1 VLLTRDETFRV
12 VFNVRTPCDGE
23 EKVGSGIFVAKSD
36 SEGYL
41 LTAAHVAKD
50 CASST
55 MIVISDA
62 SGQAHTISLQ
72 KFNPTMSWRVHP
84 AADLACLEVTPSEDI
99 ANLLTGRF
107 FPFSQFH
114 GQATSVSRDDELT
127 AVGFPHGF
135 GATGLFSPLTYRSFA
150 SSSLITLQ
158 RFDNRKPAD
167 FFLLENPSVGGYS
180 GCPVFDLGYRI
191 VGAMTTHTGRP
202 TTCFGIMHGT
212 ISDVTGGKLA
222 AVTPSH
228 YLQNWL

>member
-1 VLLTRDETFRV
+1 MLLTRDETFRV
-12 VFNVRTPCDGE
+12 VFNVRTPCDGG

-50 CASST
+50 CDSST

-62 SGQAHTISLQ
+62 SGKAHSISLQ
-72 KFNPTMSWRVHP
+72 KFNSTMSWRIHP
-84 AADLACLEVTPSEDI
+84 VADIACLEVKPSADI
-99 ANLLTGRF
+99 VSILAGRF

-114 GQATSVSRDDELT
+114 AQATSVSRDDELT
-127 AVGFPHGF
+127 AVGFPHGL

-150 SSSLITLQ
+150 SSSLITLP
-158 RFDNRKPAD
+158 RFDNQKPAD

-191 VGAMTTHTGRP
+191 VGAMTTNTGR

-212 ISDVTGGKLA
+212 ISDETGGKLA